1 MRRAKGSELAGLS
14 NKGRENDCSTEE
26 GSMKEPTAEQIK
38 TFWQRWGFREESIE
52 RAAMVDCG
60 QTIWVVVYPDG
71 GMTREGY
78 PLLTSDNLFRW
89 AVPKVFEAGFWV
101 QLLGDGILGWDA
113 RIHHLN
119 SNDNYSVYQD
129 KELALALFWAIWQHI
144 EKAA

>member
-1 MRRAKGSELAGLS
+1 
-14 NKGRENDCSTEE
+14 
-26 GSMKEPTAEQIK
+26 MKEPTAEQIK

-89 AVPKVFEAGFWV
+89 AVPEAV
-101 QLLGDGILGWDA
+101 KALADA
-113 RIHHLN
+113 AL
-119 SNDNYSVYQD
+119 SSD
-129 KELALALFWAIWQHI
+129 KEAMFKLFDLWLKTYWEPRPEPIPIALALFWAIWQHI